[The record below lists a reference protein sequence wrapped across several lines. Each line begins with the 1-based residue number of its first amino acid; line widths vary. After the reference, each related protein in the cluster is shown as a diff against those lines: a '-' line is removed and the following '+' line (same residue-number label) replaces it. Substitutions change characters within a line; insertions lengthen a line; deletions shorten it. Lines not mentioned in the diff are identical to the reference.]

1 MGGVSSERVRG
12 RLGRWRARFLFLHNL
27 IREMAAVRNSLTDR
41 LRASSPSPPPLIL
54 VFLLWEGKWIHTHTQ
69 PHIHTHQLDFLK
81 PSSVD
86 VFKGY
91 ERCEKPQGI
100 IKKSWSAV
108 QLPQLQEFHF
118 IKSSDG
124 LLLFSLRTSR
134 WWHLKYNV
142 FTLQTTIQA
151 RSKIRSTSS

>member
-1 MGGVSSERVRG
+1 MRG

-41 LRASSPSPPPLIL
+41 LRASSLSPPPLIL
-54 VFLLWEGKWIHTHTQ
+54 VFLLWEGKWIHTHT
-69 PHIHTHQLDFLK
+69 HNHTYTHQLDFLN

-100 IKKSWSAV
+100 IKKILICCPVAT
-108 QLPQLQEFHF
+108 
-118 IKSSDG
+118 
-124 LLLFSLRTSR
+124 TSR
-134 WWHLKYNV
+134 APLYKK
-142 FTLQTTIQA
+142 L
-151 RSKIRSTSS
+151 